1 MDLET
6 RTTLSSTGTC
16 VLVVM
21 HSTQLCV
28 YVCVVCVHMCMCVWG
43 VHAYMPVNVHV
54 YMCSS
59 VPLIYDL
66 LL

>member
-6 RTTLSSTGTC
+6 RTTLPSTGTC

-28 YVCVVCVHMCMCVWG
+28 SVCVVCGGVCVG
-43 VHAYMPVNVHV
+43 GGMGCV
-54 YMCSS
+54 S
-59 VPLIYDL
+59 V
-66 LL
+66 